1 MDQRSQHKST
11 TTLNLLEEKV
21 GSTHEQSGIRGPD
34 PFCVVP
40 IEHAIIPYYST
51 GEQTCPET
59 FLEVEPTKPQC
70 ASSKTA
76 NSATSPRDQ
85 RDPPVRKVKVVS
97 TKSTFVSIMGR
108 KVCRNY
114 TFVPRF
120 TEEYQVR
127 AGTSK
132 ERAESEMEVAP
143 DPANSETSP
152 RDQRKPPVRMVKVV
166 SKKHRSVSKIWRK
179 LSQNSAVFPRDTEEP
194 QVQAGTSKQTPQSE
208 MEVSPEPANS
218 EASPRVQR
226 KPPLRMVKVSSRKCM
241 YGSHSLRQMCWR
253 CPVVRKFS
261 KQPEIQASAFIEGP
275 QSEMEVYPEHSNS
288 IASPVGQQNPQ
299 GRMEKMIYKKRRC
312 VSAVL
317 KEIYQKQHM
326 VPLNE
331 DKPQDITGTSR
342 EKPQVKTEVEHKNAD
357 MAPSPGE
364 QREPPA
370 MMAKVESRKHIRIP
384 AFLRGSFWKKAVAPQ
399 GSPIS
404 EAPSAETTQKK
415 MEEVPEHGDNVSSPK
430 DQKTPVQAMK
440 VECRKLTGN
449 EEVVSIMKERR
460 KRRRRYY

>member
-97 TKSTFVSIMGR
+97 TKSTF
-108 KVCRNY
+108 
-114 TFVPRF
+114 
-120 TEEYQVR
+120 
-127 AGTSK
+127 
-132 ERAESEMEVAP
+132 VAP

-440 VECRKLTGN
+440 VECRKLTGMVN
-449 EEVVSIMKERR
+449 VLYLTPPKSSDEEVVSIMKERR

>member
-312 VSAVL
+312 V
-317 KEIYQKQHM
+317 
-326 VPLNE
+326 
-331 DKPQDITGTSR
+331 
-342 EKPQVKTEVEHKNAD
+342 EHKNAD

-440 VECRKLTGN
+440 VECRKLTGMVN
-449 EEVVSIMKERR
+449 VLYLTPPKSSDEEVVSIMKERR